1 MMEFIAKFEASTAVS
16 SFAFTSIPQTYDDL
30 YLVVSAKSSS
40 TSGSYVSNAMAF
52 NGTYTAYQR
61 RVYSEGSSTTGSDA
75 STNANQIFFGIM
87 PTLGSAQN
95 NDLFHSQTIY
105 IPSYRSSNGSKNAYS
120 NSGYTS
126 NNGAQQYQFQ
136 IYALYTAQTQTGIT
150 SVTLLPWDSSNYVQ
164 YSSAILYGIKNS

>member
-1 MMEFIAKFEASTAVS
+1 MEFIAKFEASTAVS

-30 YLVVSAKSSS
+30 YLVVSVKSSG
-40 TSGSYVSNAMAF
+40 TTGPYVSNAMRF

-61 RVYSEGSSTTGSDA
+61 RVYQAASVVESDA
-75 STNANQIFFGIM
+75 HTNPNELFFGIL
-87 PTLGSAQN
+87 PNLGSAQN
-95 NDLFHSQTIY
+95 NNLFNSQTIY
-105 IPSYRSSNGSKNAYS
+105 IPSYRSSNNSKNAWT
-120 NSGYTS
+120 NGGYTS
-126 NNGAQQYQFQ
+126 NNGAGESSFN